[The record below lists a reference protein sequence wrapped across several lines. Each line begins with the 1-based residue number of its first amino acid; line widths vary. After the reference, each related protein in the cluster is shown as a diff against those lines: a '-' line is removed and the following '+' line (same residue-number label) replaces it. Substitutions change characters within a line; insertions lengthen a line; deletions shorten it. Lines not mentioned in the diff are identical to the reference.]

1 MFEIFNK
8 THDTMNIALGVLD
21 SISSDI
27 SNPDKFNQIAKK
39 RHFMVYDS
47 QTGKYDFAWLW
58 RGLCT
63 VWGGQDNKWK

>member
-47 QTGKYDFAWLW
+47 QTGKYDFAWL
-58 RGLCT
+58 
-63 VWGGQDNKWK
+63 